1 MKYLSVL
8 IISIVLF
15 ACGEQKQESNKNINE
30 VINALEEIH
39 PYNLSP
45 DKTWMIDLTYQ
56 DEFLKSYTI
65 THQAGEEITI
75 KLDSTLNIIT
85 PPKNADYSWVE
96 DKDLGAGF
104 KVSSIGL
111 TKHNEI
117 SLVIFKDGIGI
128 YTADASK
135 DKI

>member
-45 DKTWMIDLTYQ
+45 DKTWMIDLNYEN
-56 DEFLKSYTI
+56 EFLKSYTI
-65 THQAGEEITI
+65 THQAGEEIII
-75 KLDSTLNIIT
+75 KLDSTLNIIE
-85 PPKNADYSWVE
+85 PPKKAEYSWVE

-104 KVSSIGL
+104 KVFSIGH
-111 TKHNEI
+111 TKHDEI
-117 SLVIFKDGIGI
+117 SLVIFKDGVGI
-128 YTADASK
+128 YTTNASK
-135 DKI
+135 EKI